1 LYRMY
6 QMMHW
11 RWLPVVRRGDRFR
24 SSTHQAGPLV
34 ELSVVRMGDFA
45 GNPVTFAVL
54 AIAAPVTHN
63 LGVCDE
69 H

>member
-1 LYRMY
+1 M
-6 QMMHW
+6 
-11 RWLPVVRRGDRFR
+11 VRRGDRFR

-54 AIAAPVTHN
+54 AIAAPVTLD
-63 LGVCDE
+63 LGVCDGP
-69 H
+69 